1 MLLPVFL
8 MQSSSLW
15 ATTNLQ
21 RRSAR
26 TLKNRTAKFVLCS
39 MVSLSVKKF
48 IYFFHFLSISCT
60 YNLIEILP
68 LGKCKEHCLTMTCT
82 SVKKVLFGR
91 EMINLLQ
98 GSEVFASI
106 ILVEVLHMSVAS
118 FSQVNRDI
126 TTVKLFTCWYKFWPD
141 PYCRQA
147 DWP

>member
-1 MLLPVFL
+1 MIT
-8 MQSSSLW
+8 QCYYIGGTEDA
-15 ATTNLQ
+15 ATSVLNAVLKPLSYHKPAEKICEDLKKQDSQICALQ
-21 RRSAR
+21 YG
-26 TLKNRTAKFVLCS
+26 KFKCEEVHL
-39 MVSLSVKKF
+39 
-48 IYFFHFLSISCT
+48 FFHFLSILCT

-126 TTVKLFTCWYKFWPD
+126 ITVKLFAC
-141 PYCRQA
+141 
-147 DWP
+147 